1 MPPPPVQ
8 PREPAAPSS
17 AAGPPSPEF
26 MWCQRSDRVYVTI
39 KVADCVRAAVHVN
52 DGELSFSGHGHGA
65 RGTRDYALSLRLA
78 GAVVPSRCCW
88 FVCGPSVRVRLEKEA
103 AGPYWD
109 SLMVGVK
116 PPQCKIDWQSWID
129 EDEECE
135 VSAAPSGF
143 EANDLQMQMV
153 GQSIEFYRD
162 ESRLTSSE
170 EEGEEEDSVMMDH
183 GLNSVDALSVK
194 FRALEVEKAAR
205 ARSKAERRQRRE
217 ATRDALAAAD
227 ERSRDLKYGRP
238 ARELSEEEEGL
249 VAGAGTLRQRLK
261 EQKRAER
268 LYWLS
273 RAHHQM
279 RPQEKDTAKARAAAN
294 RAAHDELARHV
305 SRLKQVGVDAL
316 VGDESRRR
324 TRHAIRAAAL
334 EAAYMEVGYKDAAP
348 IVAHEL
354 AAAAAREAMGEP
366 PPQPIEAAAEA
377 AAEAAGLRHAGI
389 RPEAEDDEIALEEN
403 EERSEELRLEENT
416 ELAEG
421 QAEGVDES
429 EDSLQLEENMEGLE
443 GGPPAVLV

>member
-1 MPPPPVQ
+1 MRSLFFLRDERHPSIQGVLFLLQISVCVARPPPAASARAASPPMPPPPVQ
-8 PREPAAPSS
+8 PREPPAAPSS

-170 EEGEEEDSVMMDH
+170 E
-183 GLNSVDALSVK
+183 A
-194 FRALEVEKAAR
+194 RRTAAAPR
-205 ARSKAERRQRRE
+205 ARPASHAPPSRRAPLASGGAQRPAPSLRRRRE
-217 ATRDALAAAD
+217 
-227 ERSRDLKYGRP
+227 
-238 ARELSEEEEGL
+238 
-249 VAGAGTLRQRLK
+249 
-261 EQKRAER
+261 
-268 LYWLS
+268 
-273 RAHHQM
+273 
-279 RPQEKDTAKARAAAN
+279 
-294 RAAHDELARHV
+294 
-305 SRLKQVGVDAL
+305 
-316 VGDESRRR
+316 RRR
-324 TRHAIRAAAL
+324 TL
-334 EAAYMEVGYKDAAP
+334 
-348 IVAHEL
+348 
-354 AAAAAREAMGEP
+354 
-366 PPQPIEAAAEA
+366 
-377 AAEAAGLRHAGI
+377 
-389 RPEAEDDEIALEEN
+389 
-403 EERSEELRLEENT
+403 
-416 ELAEG
+416 
-421 QAEGVDES
+421 
-429 EDSLQLEENMEGLE
+429 
-443 GGPPAVLV
+443 

>member
-1 MPPPPVQ
+1 
-8 PREPAAPSS
+8 
-17 AAGPPSPEF
+17 

-143 EANDLQMQMV
+143 EANDLQMQM
-153 GQSIEFYRD
+153 
-162 ESRLTSSE
+162 
-170 EEGEEEDSVMMDH
+170 
-183 GLNSVDALSVK
+183 
-194 FRALEVEKAAR
+194 
-205 ARSKAERRQRRE
+205 
-217 ATRDALAAAD
+217 
-227 ERSRDLKYGRP
+227 
-238 ARELSEEEEGL
+238 
-249 VAGAGTLRQRLK
+249 
-261 EQKRAER
+261 
-268 LYWLS
+268 
-273 RAHHQM
+273 
-279 RPQEKDTAKARAAAN
+279 
-294 RAAHDELARHV
+294 
-305 SRLKQVGVDAL
+305 
-316 VGDESRRR
+316 
-324 TRHAIRAAAL
+324 
-334 EAAYMEVGYKDAAP
+334 
-348 IVAHEL
+348 
-354 AAAAAREAMGEP
+354 
-366 PPQPIEAAAEA
+366 
-377 AAEAAGLRHAGI
+377 
-389 RPEAEDDEIALEEN
+389 AEDDEIALEEN

-443 GGPPAVLV
+443 GGPPAGSRQPREPDACSCLRTPA

>member
-1 MPPPPVQ
+1 
-8 PREPAAPSS
+8 
-17 AAGPPSPEF
+17 

-143 EANDLQMQMV
+143 EANDLQMQM
-153 GQSIEFYRD
+153 
-162 ESRLTSSE
+162 
-170 EEGEEEDSVMMDH
+170 
-183 GLNSVDALSVK
+183 
-194 FRALEVEKAAR
+194 
-205 ARSKAERRQRRE
+205 
-217 ATRDALAAAD
+217 
-227 ERSRDLKYGRP
+227 DLKYGRP

-268 LYWLS
+268 LYWL
-273 RAHHQM
+273 AHHQM

-294 RAAHDELARHV
+294 RAAQDELARHV

-324 TRHAIRAAAL
+324 S
-334 EAAYMEVGYKDAAP
+334 AAYTEVGYKDAAP
-348 IVAHEL
+348 I
-354 AAAAAREAMGEP
+354 
-366 PPQPIEAAAEA
+366 
-377 AAEAAGLRHAGI
+377 
-389 RPEAEDDEIALEEN
+389 AEDDEIALEEN

>member
-1 MPPPPVQ
+1 
-8 PREPAAPSS
+8 
-17 AAGPPSPEF
+17 
-26 MWCQRSDRVYVTI
+26 
-39 KVADCVRAAVHVN
+39 
-52 DGELSFSGHGHGA
+52 
-65 RGTRDYALSLRLA
+65 
-78 GAVVPSRCCW
+78 
-88 FVCGPSVRVRLEKEA
+88 
-103 AGPYWD
+103 
-109 SLMVGVK
+109 
-116 PPQCKIDWQSWID
+116 
-129 EDEECE
+129 
-135 VSAAPSGF
+135 
-143 EANDLQMQMV
+143 
-153 GQSIEFYRD
+153 
-162 ESRLTSSE
+162 
-170 EEGEEEDSVMMDH
+170 
-183 GLNSVDALSVK
+183 
-194 FRALEVEKAAR
+194 
-205 ARSKAERRQRRE
+205 
-217 ATRDALAAAD
+217 
-227 ERSRDLKYGRP
+227 
-238 ARELSEEEEGL
+238 
-249 VAGAGTLRQRLK
+249 
-261 EQKRAER
+261 
-268 LYWLS
+268 
-273 RAHHQM
+273 M